1 MAKLSTHVLD
11 TARGRPAAGIG
22 YILYRIDRSQ
32 GTEDHA
38 ELTSGVT
45 NGDGRTDQPLLDGDV
60 FRPGIYELLFDAGS
74 YLRAQSP
81 DEPPFFD
88 WITLRFTVSDAT
100 ASYHVPLL
108 LSPWS
113 YTTYRGT

>member
-11 TARGRPAAGIG
+11 TARGCPAAGVG
-22 YILYRIDRSQ
+22 YILSRIGRSDGMEDR
-32 GTEDHA
+32 T
-38 ELTSGVT
+38 ELTSGIT
-45 NGDGRTDQPLLDGDV
+45 NADGRTDRPLLEGDA
-60 FRPGIYELLFDAGS
+60 FRAGTYELRFDAGS
-74 YLRAQSP
+74 YLRVQGQ

-100 ASYHVPLL
+100 ENHHVPLL

-113 YTTYRGT
+113 YTTYRGS